1 MDPQLP
7 LAVSILL
14 ACMLVG
20 WLAVR
25 GGGNV
30 RNLWAFLLV
39 AVTALQLARLYAGL

>member
-7 LAVSILL
+7 LAVAILL

-25 GGGNV
+25 NGWGGRGLIAV
-30 RNLWAFLLV
+30 LLV
-39 AVTALQLARLYAGL
+39 AVTVLQVIRLYAGF